1 VLSQT
6 LNMADQLNWKN
17 MIGDKFEVRV
27 NPKSSFNR
35 IKVEE
40 FGQGLRIKIYV
51 TAAPEDNKANEATL
65 QLLAKELGI
74 PKTSL
79 SIVQGLH
86 SRTKVIQRHSH

>member
-40 FGQGLRIKIYV
+40 YGQGLRIKIYV
-51 TAAPEDNKANEATL
+51 TAAPEDNKANEAAL

>member
-1 VLSQT
+1 
-6 LNMADQLNWKN
+6 MADQLDWKN
-17 MIGDKFEVRV
+17 KIGPKFEVRV

-40 FGQGLRIKIYV
+40 LGQGFRIKIYV
-51 TAAPEDNKANEATL
+51 TAAPEDNKANEAVL

-86 SRTKVIQRHSH
+86 SRTKLIHRH

>member
-1 VLSQT
+1 
-6 LNMADQLNWKN
+6 MADQLNWKHN
-17 MIGDKFEVRV
+17 IGDKFEVRV
-27 NPKSSFNR
+27 NPKSSFNT

-40 FGQGLRIKIYV
+40 DEQGFRIKIYV
-51 TAAPEDNKANEATL
+51 TAAPEDNKANEAVL
-65 QLLAKELGI
+65 RLLAKELGI